1 MANYTV
7 TLSPE
12 QEKALLS
19 DIVSIQEWVE
29 NAIKNKA
36 RQMIDHYVT
45 QSGLGSKMTP
55 VPKKL
60 EIIGQMEIETAGQRD
75 KSLI

>member
-1 MANYTV
+1 MGTYTIE
-7 TLSPE
+7 LKPE
-12 QEKALLS
+12 EEKSLLG
-19 DIVSIQEWVE
+19 DMISIQEWVE

-60 EIIGQMEIETAGQRD
+60 EIIGQMEIETAAQRD

>member
-1 MANYTV
+1 
-7 TLSPE
+7 
-12 QEKALLS
+12 
-19 DIVSIQEWVE
+19 
-29 NAIKNKA
+29 
-36 RQMIDHYVT
+36 MIDHYVT